1 MGWMAVSRPIRS
13 PFPVHQAF
21 WIMLF
26 HLFNC
31 PCRIGGICQNKLC
44 LASADFLYVS
54 IGNPSGPGDLLFGAL
69 LRAFSSSSIV
79 MGLTSDQFSL
89 SQIYLLLNDAL
100 KLSRMFCYAAGSVS
114 SFEYRFWQNL
124 WAIQSIWS
132 VVYQEAPFESFNDWM
147 SVLTNFGFIISKL
160 NFDDTSPNYWYLALN
175 LSWFFLERSFHI
187 IFSSFVIL
195 SISCSLFGQQRDPS
209 FLILPS
215 MALYSRL
222 INVFTRFLFFIPFF
236 LPNIYIL
243 PAKSFF
249 ASFQSEM
256 AWTWFGRFWNLQVS
270 LQGK

>member
-175 LSWFFLERSFHI
+175 LSWFFLESCTTK
-187 IFSSFVIL
+187 VL
-195 SISCSLFGQQRDPS
+195 SLS
-209 FLILPS
+209 S
-215 MALYSRL
+215 MA
-222 INVFTRFLFFIPFF
+222 FPFTTRFD
-236 LPNIYIL
+236 
-243 PAKSFF
+243 
-249 ASFQSEM
+249 FQISKIFEFTNS
-256 AWTWFGRFWNLQVS
+256 ATPLALSSTPLERA
-270 LQGK
+270 